1 MIHVF
6 YQESPLPLNQYV
18 IAEKHKNNEK
28 KKKKKEKR
36 KEKER
41 NKILT

>member
-28 KKKKKEKR
+28 EKKKKKK
-36 KEKER
+36 KK
-41 NKILT
+41 KKKVTKY

>member
-28 KKKKKEKR
+28 GKKKKKKKEK
-36 KEKER
+36 KK
-41 NKILT
+41 KGTKY